1 MSTTHTQGP
10 WKVNRDQIRYS
21 EEGMYLSGLVIENPS
36 EDLAV
41 ASIVEW
47 QSPLEAEANAALI
60 AEAGTVAHET
70 GKTPRQLAE
79 ENRELL
85 KALKSVTDELEARLA
100 LVEGTQEEY
109 SALTRAF
116 HAIAKAEGKEPA

>member
-1 MSTTHTQGP
+1 
-10 WKVNRDQIRYS
+10 
-21 EEGMYLSGLVIENPS
+21 MYLSGLVIENPS

-85 KALKSVTDELEARLA
+85 KALKQLQTIVRDEYHLLDIKKRPALCLA
-100 LVEGTQEEY
+100 DAQAGN
-109 SALTRAF
+109 
-116 HAIAKAEGKEPA
+116 AIAKAEGRG